1 MHMASFKGTGGCTF
15 DSCFLSLL
23 ISSSVCRSRTG
34 ISPSESLSRKSNTE
48 VSEELLNPLARAGT
62 LEAMVGAGAGTGTVA
77 ATGMFSSSVLENKR
91 LRGGRQATFSRV
103 SFGGLPADE
112 PDCGVDVEAALS
124 SSVRAGSQ
132 RNIFTRTFHYYYHIV
147 KLHVYYRTD
156 ICYYYYYFFII
167 IIREFNK

>member
-62 LEAMVGAGAGTGTVA
+62 LEAIVGAGAGTGTVA

-124 SSVRAGSQ
+124 SSVRLR
-132 RNIFTRTFHYYYHIV
+132 RNVVLRKY
-147 KLHVYYRTD
+147 LHENASLLLLSCCNRHASLLLLL
-156 ICYYYYYFFII
+156 
-167 IIREFNK
+167 